1 MEDRTL
7 NLCEERCPMSLL
19 KAKRFCAHMQDGER
33 ASILVTDKQSLRDM
47 VRYFQ
52 THSFSVQLEECDLIS
67 TLTVQK
73 ERQSPHV

>member
-1 MEDRTL
+1 MEDQTL
-7 NLCEERCPMSLL
+7 NLCEERCPMALL
-19 KAKRFCAHMQDGER
+19 RAKRFCAHMQDGER
-33 ASILVTDKQSLRDM
+33 ASILVTDKQSLHDM

-52 THSFSVQLEECDLIS
+52 AHSFSVQQEESDLIS